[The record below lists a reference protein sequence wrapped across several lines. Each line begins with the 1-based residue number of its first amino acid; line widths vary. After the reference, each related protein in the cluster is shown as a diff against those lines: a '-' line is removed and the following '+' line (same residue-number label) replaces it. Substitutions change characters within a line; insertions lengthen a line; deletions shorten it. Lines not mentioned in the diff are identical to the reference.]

1 MNRVLLSVAA
11 AASGA
16 FVVWLIAEPIP
27 WLTTDLPPGAPV
39 NYTSQMVLGALVG
52 AGIGVGLGAAE
63 GIYRGSRQQL
73 RLWSVLGGFVGV
85 IGGLVG
91 IYIGQMVFGPT
102 YAFGEKLSS
111 FSAVAGFAVQTAARA
126 VGWALMG
133 MIIGAAQGLVYG
145 ASDKLRSGL
154 IGGLAGGAVGGFLFQ
169 VLWLILRVPEFS
181 RAVGFVT
188 VGGAVGLGISTAE
201 EVLKQAWIR
210 VLVGRNE
217 GREYILSKPITV
229 IGRDELAD
237 VGLFGD
243 RSVGMKHAV
252 IRRTERGYLLQDAGN
267 TTGTRVNGVSVSER
281 LLRDGD
287 VIEIGSFRLEFHQKA
302 GRVPVPQPVD
312 VPQSRPEP
320 VAAPGVCPYCGG
332 AKDPVTGACL
342 CTVSPA
348 PGASTAGPSV
358 APGRTAVQ
366 YVLVGIAGPHA
377 GARFELTKTPMS
389 IGREQGRDIVLADQT
404 VSRRHAVIQ
413 RIGDSLLIVDEGSSN
428 GTFVNGVRVTS
439 QQLKPGDEV
448 RLGSS
453 AFRLEVL

>member
-1 MNRVLLSVAA
+1 MNRVLLSVLG

-52 AGIGVGLGAAE
+52 AGIGIGLGAAE

-73 RLWSVLGGFVGV
+73 RLWSALGGLVGV

-91 IYIGQMVFGPT
+91 IYIGQMVFGPA
-102 YAFGEKLSS
+102 YEVGEKLSS
-111 FSAVAGFAVQTAARA
+111 FSAAAGFAVQTAARA

-133 MIIGAAQGLVYG
+133 MIMGAAQGLIYG
-145 ASDKLRSGL
+145 APDKLRSGF
-154 IGGLAGGAVGGFLFQ
+154 IGGLVGGAVGGFLFQ

-181 RAVGFVT
+181 RAVGFLT

-201 EVLKQAWIR
+201 EVLKQAWVR

-243 RSVGMKHAV
+243 RSVGLKHAV

-267 TTGTRVNGVSVSER
+267 TTGTKVNGVSVSER

-320 VAAPGVCPYCGG
+320 AVAPPGVCPYCGG
-332 AKDPVTGACL
+332 TKDPVTGACL

-348 PGASTAGPSV
+348 PGAPTTGPSAV
-358 APGRTAVQ
+358 FGGTAVR

-377 GARFELTKTPMS
+377 GAR
-389 IGREQGRDIVLADQT
+389 
-404 VSRRHAVIQ
+404 
-413 RIGDSLLIVDEGSSN
+413 
-428 GTFVNGVRVTS
+428 
-439 QQLKPGDEV
+439 
-448 RLGSS
+448 
-453 AFRLEVL
+453 